1 MKILLTGGAGY
12 VGSAALRHLA
22 KHGHEALAY
31 DNLVEG
37 HPKAVGSNRLV
48 VGDIADTEHLTNTL
62 KEFEADAVMHFA
74 AATNVGES
82 VERPD
87 YHYGN
92 NVGGTLSLLNA
103 MKAAG
108 VQRML
113 FSSTCATYGMTER
126 DFMDEATP
134 QDPFSPYARSK
145 LTVEWMIRD
154 FAHAYGM
161 GFTLLRYFN
170 ASGADP
176 SGEFGE
182 YHDPETHIIPLV
194 LETALGKR
202 DIIKVFGTDY
212 PTPDGTCIRDY
223 IHIDDLASAHRL
235 AIEATT
241 PETAEVFNIGTGQGQ
256 SVMEIITACEKV
268 TGMEIP
274 KEITERRPGDPPKL
288 VADPTK
294 LKTQLGWEP
303 QYTSIEDTIATA
315 WAWHQKYPD
324 GYVGPKRV
332 SDEA

>member
-22 KHGHEALAY
+22 KHGHEVMAY

-37 HPKAVGSNRLV
+37 HPKAVADNRLV
-48 VGDIADTEHLTNTL
+48 VGDIADTDFLTDTL
-62 KEFEADAVMHFA
+62 REFEADAVMHFA

-103 MKAAG
+103 MRDAG
-108 VQRML
+108 VKRML

-126 DFMDEATP
+126 DFMDENTP

-202 DIIKVFGTDY
+202 EIIKIFGTDY

-256 SVMEIITACEKV
+256 SVMEIITACETV
-268 TGMEIP
+268 TGLKIP
-274 KEITERRPGDPPKL
+274 QEITERRPGDPPKL
-288 VADPTK
+288 VADPAK
-294 LKTQLGWEP
+294 LKTRLGWEP

-324 GYVGPKRV
+324 GYEGPKRV
-332 SDEA
+332 SDAS